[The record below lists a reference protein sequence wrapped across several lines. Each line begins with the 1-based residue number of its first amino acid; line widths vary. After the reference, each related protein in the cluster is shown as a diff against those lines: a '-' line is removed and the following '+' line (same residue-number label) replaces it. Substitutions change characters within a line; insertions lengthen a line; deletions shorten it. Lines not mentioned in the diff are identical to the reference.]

1 MKIAMINGSP
11 KLGKSNSGL
20 MLQSFQSLIN
30 PEHQVSYYN
39 INKAPLTKDQ
49 YIELCH
55 MNTLV
60 FAFPLYID
68 AVPSHLLRMLISL
81 EEHLKVGPKKEI
93 YVYVIVNNGFYEGK
107 QNHIAIKIIQ
117 NWCIRCGLHFG
128 QGIGQGAG
136 EMMGFIDKVPMGH
149 GPLKNLGRALI
160 VLADN
165 LNSRSSGETL
175 LFSPNFPR
183 FGWRFAGTHFF
194 WNAAAKQNGLKPT
207 ELLKML

>member
-11 KLGKSNSGL
+11 KPGKSNSGL

-30 PEHQVSYYN
+30 PEHQVLHYN
-39 INKAPLTKDQ
+39 ISKVPLIKEQ
-49 YIELCH
+49 YMELCH
-55 MNTLV
+55 MDTLV
-60 FAFPLYID
+60 FGFPLYID

-81 EEHLKVGPKKEI
+81 EQHMKVERKKDI
-93 YVYVIVNNGFYEGK
+93 HVYVIVNNGFYEGA

-136 EMMGFIDKVPMGH
+136 EMMQFIDKVPMGH

-165 LNSRSSGETL
+165 LNSSSSGETL

-207 ELLKML
+207 ELLKKL